1 MGVFWGGKLGTAEAK
16 SSMQASPAFSC
27 KACSHR
33 TSSLI
38 PYCCSWGRGR
48 GRRGRG
54 GEGKRGGGEE
64 GGEEEGGRGRG
75 GEGKR
80 EGGEE
85 GRGEMRTSMG
95 S

>member
-1 MGVFWGGKLGTAEAK
+1 MGVFWGGKWGTAEAK

-38 PYCCSWGRGR
+38 PYCCSWG
-48 GRRGRG
+48 
-54 GEGKRGGGEE
+54 KR
-64 GGEEEGGRGRG
+64 
-75 GEGKR
+75 R
-80 EGGEE
+80 EGDEN
-85 GRGEMRTSMG
+85 SKG

>member
-38 PYCCSWGRGR
+38 PYCCSWG
-48 GRRGRG
+48 
-54 GEGKRGGGEE
+54 EE
-64 GGEEEGGRGRG
+64 GEDENKHGLLRLGVVYLQCVLWV
-75 GEGKR
+75 
-80 EGGEE
+80 
-85 GRGEMRTSMG
+85 
-95 S
+95 

>member
-38 PYCCSWGRGR
+38 PYCCSWG
-48 GRRGRG
+48 
-54 GEGKRGGGEE
+54 EEGGGEMGDESKHGLLRLESNGGSVPSVHSLGVRVSSPPNLRGDKE
-64 GGEEEGGRGRG
+64 G
-75 GEGKR
+75 
-80 EGGEE
+80 
-85 GRGEMRTSMG
+85 
-95 S
+95 